1 MNEECVNLL
10 RRMELEDSDSDG
22 ETAKSEM
29 LAEEEAFSLGDLID
43 GTKMDLTN
51 VGQELG
57 SLQEGMVQ
65 EKIVQ
70 PDVEPGMIQAKKRQK
85 RHWGPALRVE
95 RPRRSQEEGRTV
107 MQKAQDLKETRNTIT
122 SMTQETSFAF
132 ESNKALLN
140 KAASVNISFGNDDKT
155 VLEKLNK
162 LKNKELHDRVSFEN
176 NNPEVNLR
184 GNLDVEISVG
194 DFPPLKG
201 VCDDPV
207 KDGAAL
213 NPKSWV
219 DVASKSCENNLELVK
234 NDWRI
239 LEH

>member
-1 MNEECVNLL
+1 
-10 RRMELEDSDSDG
+10 
-22 ETAKSEM
+22 
-29 LAEEEAFSLGDLID
+29 
-43 GTKMDLTN
+43 
-51 VGQELG
+51 
-57 SLQEGMVQ
+57 
-65 EKIVQ
+65 
-70 PDVEPGMIQAKKRQK
+70 
-85 RHWGPALRVE
+85 
-95 RPRRSQEEGRTV
+95 

-122 SMTQETSFAF
+122 GMAQETSFAF

-176 NNPEVNLR
+176 NNPGVNLP
-184 GNLDVEISVG
+184 GNLDVEISIG
-194 DFPPLKG
+194 DFPPLKV